1 MPVPKNIKVQRCK
14 NQDIK
19 QNNANENQHSLF
31 CMHLGNNLLKIEIIH
46 NHSIPYLFFRVM
58 IVYKNLKENISFC
71 LTILLVIR
79 LPRNEVET

>member
-31 CMHLGNNLLKIEIIH
+31 CMHLGNNLLK
-46 NHSIPYLFFRVM
+46 
-58 IVYKNLKENISFC
+58 
-71 LTILLVIR
+71 T
-79 LPRNEVET
+79 